1 MMQLTE
7 QRPGAYHFIRRVAF
21 DQLTI
26 DDRSYQSSLILGARL
41 LIEDWPV
48 SSLDDLDET
57 RIQALLEHRPE
68 LVLIGH
74 GDRPRFP
81 SPQIQSLFL
90 ARGIGLECM
99 TLAAA
104 CRTFNIL
111 MSENRRAVA
120 GLILPNT
127 DSQGPQT
134 GAIDATPQGNRP

>member
-7 QRPGAYHFIRRVAF
+7 QRPGAYHYIRRVAA
-21 DQLTI
+21 DQLII

-48 SSLDDLDET
+48 GSLADLDAE
-57 RIQALLEHRPE
+57 RIEPLLAHQPE
-68 LVLIGH
+68 LVLLGH
-74 GDRPRFP
+74 GDRPSFL
-81 SPQIQSLFL
+81 SPQLQSLFL

-104 CRTFNIL
+104 CRTFNVL

-120 GLILPNT
+120 GLILPSS
-127 DSQGPQT
+127 DSPRPQA
-134 GAIDATPQGNRP
+134 GQIDTK